1 MRFNR
6 QIIES
11 LLVHGIAAAKAKESD
26 TAQRYF
32 ERILH
37 LPATQYQ
44 RQKALYWLSELAE
57 DPIIVREYLED
68 ILIVNPGHRLA
79 RRNLA
84 IIDGRLKER
93 DIIDANRYETEIPAE
108 AKDAK
113 GERFVCPNCGR
124 RRPTPHRGRNSS
136 ANIVAIPPM
145 LRMPKML

>member
-6 QIIES
+6 QFIES
-11 LLVHGIAAAKAKESD
+11 LLVHGIAAAKAKESG

-68 ILIVNPGHRLA
+68 ILIVNPGHWLA

-84 IIDGRLKER
+84 IIDGHLKER

-108 AKDAK
+108 AIDAK

-124 RRPTPHRGRNSS
+124 RRSTPHRGRNSS